1 MLNSYLA
8 PARLAPLR
16 FRAPPPEPEPG
27 PPPRRPMSLAIVAL
41 VLGVT
46 LALVRLNAGCM
57 TQDSCEDHCM
67 HGQDKPWTTEKF
79 TACSDQCAKELSEE
93 QPPAADGEGGGGG
106 TPQPGAR

>member
-1 MLNSYLA
+1 MSTTVI
-8 PARLAPLR
+8 RLSSTRPVPP
-16 FRAPPPEPEPG
+16 FRAPPATP
-27 PPPRRPMSLAIVAL
+27 PPPRRGRPSWFAILLGVAL
-41 VLGVT
+41 
-46 LALVRLNAGCM
+46 LAMSRAPAGCM